1 MNLKNVKEFFA
12 DVFHLYTDEQYND
25 LLNDYFHVLEDNQR
39 LEDELESR
47 NSSQRK
53 IEKNIYRVGK
63 DKYQVR
69 IQLNGK
75 RHQSKFLPS
84 VEEAREFLKKIK
96 EENNANIIQE

>member
-39 LEDELESR
+39 LEDELENR

-75 RHQSKFLPS
+75 RHQSKFLSS

-96 EENNANIIQE
+96 EENNANTIQE